1 MPKNVVWFSEVDKE
15 DIALVGGKGANLGE
29 MAKSGFPVPDGFIV
43 TAYAYFNFIKSN
55 GIDKKVSNLIST
67 INFNDSNSLKQVS
80 VHIKKEIM
88 DAPFPNDLKLEIY
101 NFYKKLL
108 IHLNHLMLI

>member
-88 DAPFPNDLKLEIY
+88 DAPFSMI
-101 NFYKKLL
+101 
-108 IHLNHLMLI
+108 